1 MNNKFEQILT
11 IIAWACIGA
20 VIGMIVCGFILGYQ
34 KDAAPIVRANEY
46 LDAIPMSFPELVD
59 QLAYEFTYDDAIYG
73 ASNCGADWNVEAGRC
88 AEEYIAKNGDVSKA
102 LLSAELMIKGFT
114 EDQAEFACDYVG
126 VK

>member
-1 MNNKFEQILT
+1 MNTKTEQILYGVT
-11 IIAWACIGA
+11 FVLLGILVG
-20 VIGMIVCGFILGYQ
+20 VIMMGVIFGHSNNT
-34 KDAAPIVRANEY
+34 APIVRANEY

-88 AEEYIAKNGDVSKA
+88 AEAYIDKNGDVPKA
-102 LLSAELMIKGFT
+102 LLKAELMIKGFT

-126 VK
+126 MK

>member
-1 MNNKFEQILT
+1 MDTKFERILT
-11 IIAWACIGA
+11 TIAWVCIGA
-20 VIGMIVCGFILGYQ
+20 IIGVIVCGFILGYQ
-34 KDAAPIVRANEY
+34 KDTAPIVRANEY

-88 AEEYIAKNGDVSKA
+88 AEEYIAKNGDVPRA

>member
-1 MNNKFEQILT
+1 MDTKFERIMT
-11 IIAWACIGA
+11 IIAWVCIGA
-20 VIGMIVCGFILGYQ
+20 IIGVIVCGFILGYQ
-34 KDAAPIVRANEY
+34 KDTAPIVRANEY

-88 AEEYIAKNGDVSKA
+88 AEAYIDKNGDVPMA
-102 LLSAELMIKGFT
+102 LLEAELMIKGFT
-114 EDQAEFACDYVG
+114 EEQAEFACDYVG